1 MDRVALV
8 IGSTGITGSNL
19 TKELLKQGWQTYGL
33 ARNPL
38 RNETGVL
45 PVKADLLDI
54 VNLESALQ
62 EVNPTHIFFTTW
74 MRMESEEQNII
85 ANSSMVQNL
94 LTVVSKKRTVRHV
107 ALVTGLKHYLGPFE
121 SYATKGSLPET
132 PIREDQ
138 PRLSYPNFYYA
149 QEDEVYKA
157 ATRDGFT
164 WSIHRPHTVIGHAIG
179 NLMNMGITLAI
190 YASLCKHA
198 QIPFVFPGS
207 EAQWNGLSDVTDAG
221 ILAEQIVWAADTPA
235 AANEAFNIANGDLFR
250 WSWLWKEIAAWFDI
264 PYIGYD
270 SEIKPLE
277 EAMKD
282 KAPLWRELAERHQL
296 VEPDITELTSA
307 WHTDLDLGRPIE
319 VMTDMSNSRRLGFTA
334 YYNTRDSFYQLF
346 EKLRSDKIIP

>member
-19 TKELLKQGWQTYGL
+19 TKELLKQGWSTYGL
-33 ARNPL
+33 ARNPQ

-54 VNLESALQ
+54 ANLESALQ

-85 ANSSMVQNL
+85 VNSSMVQNL
-94 LTVVSKKRTVRHV
+94 LTVVSVKRTVRHV

-179 NLMNMGITLAI
+179 NLMNMGVTLAI
-190 YASLCKHA
+190 YASLCKQA

-207 EAQWNGLSDVTDAG
+207 EAQWKGLSDVTDAR

-264 PYIGYD
+264 PYIGHD
-270 SEIKPLE
+270 SEIKPLQ

-282 KAPLWRELAERHQL
+282 KAPLWRELAEQHQL
-296 VEPDITELTSA
+296 VEPDITQLTSG

-319 VMTDMSNSRRLGFTA
+319 VMTDMTNSRRLGFTA

-346 EKLRSDKIIP
+346 EKLRLDKIIP